1 MQAKKPLA
9 LLLSL
14 SMGLSM
20 GSPALAAARETSL
33 PDVGQSWA
41 ADSIHRWLEAGL
53 VEGDDQGLFRPAA
66 NLTRGELATIFVRL
80 LGLSEKA
87 PNHYADLK
95 GDEWYADAILKCTA
109 AGILE
114 GDGANCNATH
124 TITRQE
130 TMVMFA
136 RAMGI
141 REEKEPNLGQFV
153 DGGTAAGW
161 AAGYLAPLA
170 ELGILS
176 GVEDGSHLAP
186 MANIDRASIMALM
199 DKAVSDYITGSA
211 QVEAEDEGRF
221 VVVNAGQSA
230 ARSGAQVEVSGQAA
244 GLVVAPG
251 SAGAKITAQDLT
263 AATVKVDAPVELTLS
278 GSTSAGYMSVNAEAQ
293 LAVEKEASVKE
304 LALNAAAQVDNQGS
318 IDKASVNADG
328 VVLDGR
334 LPGSLEV
341 TDGVDQPTDS
351 EGNQVGGDNNNGGS
365 GGGNGGGSGGGN
377 GGGSGGGN
385 GGGSDG
391 DGDGGDGGQEP
402 ADPAPSI
409 AQVSEEEGKVTIRFS
424 EALYTKEDGVLTKIG
439 SSSTPEGDV
448 VSNEALQSAGY
459 VISGDVQI
467 TNLYVD
473 NETEF
478 VWTFDFNSAKLG
490 DGMRYGKELFD
501 EAGNSAGYL
510 TARRHVA
517 LKDDEG
523 RTPYYVWTVAFE
535 QEAEADV
542 TAPVLEKESV
552 TLLGDDDTLTLT
564 VPVSDD
570 GELAYLE
577 IDHSLE
583 ASFPEFT
590 VEAKSYEFLD
600 EESGLGYTS
609 AYTDT
614 QGEQKWEIT
623 LNPVATALLRQ
634 AADGSPMTFYF
645 SVKDKAGNQFGSMY
659 FVDEEMTVS
668 DVSVPL
674 DTTAPTVVSFA
685 IDDQVV
691 EDGATVNFDEG
702 QEFTS
707 LTVTLSEAV
716 VAGDQTQHITID
728 GHEFGTFVI
737 DEADPTKLH
746 ITVTNHN
753 GNKYVEGTFKFDLAA
768 GALKDASD
776 NENEEQ
782 SYTIHFTK
790 NPGV

>member
-14 SMGLSM
+14 SMGLSL
-20 GSPALAAARETSL
+20 GTPALAAAKEISL
-33 PDVGQSWA
+33 PDVNQSWA

-53 VEGDDQGLFRPAA
+53 VEGDDQGTFRPAA

-87 PNHYADLK
+87 PNRYADLK

-109 AGILE
+109 AGIME
-114 GDGANCNATH
+114 GDGVNCNATQ
-124 TITRQE
+124 TISRQE

-141 REEKEPNLGQFV
+141 REEKEPSLGQFV
-153 DGGTAAGW
+153 DGTDAAGW

-186 MANIDRASIMALM
+186 MANIDRASTMALL
-199 DKAVSDYITGSA
+199 DKAVSDYITRSTD
-211 QVEAEDEGRF
+211 VEAEDEGRF
-221 VVVNAGQSA
+221 VVINTGSA

-251 SAGAKITAQDLT
+251 SAGAKVTAQDLT
-263 AATVKVDAPVELTLS
+263 ATTVKVDAPVELTFS
-278 GSTSAGYMSVNAEAQ
+278 GSTSAYYMSVNAEAQ

-304 LALNAAAQVDNQGS
+304 LSLNASAQVDNQGT
-318 IDKASVNADG
+318 IGKATVNADG
-328 VVLDGR
+328 VVLDGK

-351 EGNQVGGDNNNGGS
+351 EGNQVGGDNNNGG
-365 GGGNGGGSGGGN
+365 GGSGGGN
-377 GGGSGGGN
+377 GGGSGG
-385 GGGSDG
+385 
-391 DGDGGDGGQEP
+391 DGGDGGQEP
-402 ADPAPSI
+402 TDPAPSI

-448 VSNEALQSAGY
+448 VNNEALQAAGY

-490 DGMRYGKELFD
+490 DGMRYDKELFD

-535 QEAEADV
+535 QQAQADV

-564 VPVSDD
+564 VPVSDQ

-590 VEAKSYEFLD
+590 VEAKSYDFLD

-609 AYTDT
+609 VYTDT
-614 QGEQKWEIT
+614 QGAQKWEIT

-716 VAGDQTQHITID
+716 VAGDETQHITID

-737 DEADPTKLH
+737 DETDPTKLH

-753 GNKYVEGTFKFDLAA
+753 GNKYVEGTFKFDLAD
-768 GALKDASD
+768 GALKDASG

-782 SYTIHFTK
+782 SYTIHFTQ

>member
-20 GSPALAAARETSL
+20 GSPALAAARETTL

-109 AGILE
+109 AGIME
-114 GDGANCNATH
+114 GDGNNCNATQ

-141 REEKEPNLGQFV
+141 REEKEPSLGQFV

-170 ELGILS
+170 ELGVLS

-186 MANIDRASIMALM
+186 MANIDRASTMALL

-221 VVVNAGQSA
+221 VVVNAGQPA
-230 ARSGAQVEVSGQAA
+230 ARSGAQVKVSGQAA

-251 SAGAKITAQDLT
+251 SAGAKVTAQDLT
-263 AATVKVDAPVELTLS
+263 AGTMKVDAPVELTLS

-318 IDKASVNADG
+318 IGKASVNADG
-328 VVLDGR
+328 VVLDGK
-334 LPGSLEV
+334 LPGSMEV

-351 EGNQVGGDNNNGGS
+351 EGNQVGGDNNNGGNN
-365 GGGNGGGSGGGN
+365 GGNGGGSGGGN
-377 GGGSGGGN
+377 GGGSGG
-385 GGGSDG
+385 DG
-391 DGDGGDGGQEP
+391 GDGGDGGQEP
-402 ADPAPSI
+402 TDPAPSI

-448 VSNEALQSAGY
+448 VSNEALQAAGY
-459 VISGDVQI
+459 VISGGVQI

-490 DGMRYGKELFD
+490 DGMRYDKELFD

-517 LKDDEG
+517 LKDDDG
-523 RTPYYVWTVAFE
+523 HTPYYVWTVAFE

-564 VPVSDD
+564 VPVSDQ

-577 IDHSLE
+577 VDHSLQE
-583 ASFPEFT
+583 SFPEFT
-590 VEAKSYEFLD
+590 VEAKDQDILD
-600 EESGLGYTS
+600 EESGLGVS
-609 AYTDT
+609 VRYTDT
-614 QGEQKWEIT
+614 VGEQKWEIT
-623 LNPVATALLRQ
+623 FNPAATKLLRE

-674 DTTAPTVVSFA
+674 DTTAPTVVDFA
-685 IDDQVV
+685 IDGQTV
-691 EDGATVNFDEG
+691 EDGATINFDEG

-716 VAGDQTQHITID
+716 IAGDQTQHITID

-768 GALKDASD
+768 GTLKDTSD
-776 NENEEQ
+776 NENEEL

-790 NPGV
+790 NPGA